1 MRFDNLPDWLSW
13 QETLHP
19 SAIELG
25 LERVAGVWARL
36 AAGWPAPPVITIAG
50 TNGKGSCAAML
61 EAIYA
66 AAGYRTACY
75 TSPHLLRYNERIR
88 IDGAEVGDA
97 DLCAAFARV
106 DAARGETSLTYFEFG
121 TLAALDLFARARP
134 DVAILE
140 VGLGGRLD
148 AVNIID
154 PDVALVTTIG
164 WDHMAWLGDS
174 LEAIAAEK
182 AGILRAGRP
191 AVIGHRDPARSITER
206 AEALGSPLALLG
218 REFDWERG
226 AAGWR
231 WLGPDGRRLGLPLPG
246 MRGAYQLDN
255 AAAVLM
261 VTERLRARLP
271 VPASALRLGLQRAR
285 VAGRFQVVPG
295 DPVWLLDVAHNAP
308 AAEVLADNLAAFP
321 CAGRLHAVLGVM
333 RDKDAA
339 AIARPVAPRVASWHL
354 GQAPGERAL
363 PAEALRACLIQAGI
377 DLPLT
382 ACPTLE
388 AALASAAAAAAPGD
402 AILVFGSF
410 TTVEA
415 ALRRLGDPS
424 VLVPPDDRRVGLTAK
439 PVSGGYTS
447 RPR

>member
-1 MRFDNLPDWLSW
+1 MRFDNLVDWLDW

-25 LERVAGVWARL
+25 LERVAGVWGRL
-36 AAGWPAPPVITIAG
+36 AARWPAPPVITIAG

-61 EAIYA
+61 EAILL

-88 IDGAEVGDA
+88 IDGAEVGDGE
-97 DLCAAFARV
+97 LCAAFARV
-106 DAARGETSLTYFEFG
+106 DDARGGTSLTYFEFG

-154 PDVALVTTIG
+154 PDIALITTIG
-164 WDHMAWLGDS
+164 WDHTAWLGDS

-191 AVIGHRDPARSITER
+191 AVIGHRQPARAITER
-206 AEALGSPLALLG
+206 AKTLGSPLWVLG
-218 REFDWERG
+218 RDFDWERDG
-226 AAGWR
+226 PGWSWSGPAGR
-231 WLGPDGRRLGLPLPG
+231 PIPLPFPA
-246 MRGAYQLDN
+246 MRGAYQFDN

-261 VTERLRARLP
+261 VLDRLRDRLH
-271 VPASALRLGLQRAR
+271 VSVSALREGLQRAR
-285 VAGRFQVVPG
+285 VPGRFQVVAG
-295 DPVWLLDVAHNAP
+295 DPTWLLDVAHNAP
-308 AAEVLADNLAAFP
+308 AAEVLAQTLAAFP
-321 CAGRLHAVLGVM
+321 CPGRLHAVLGVM

-339 AIARPVAPRVASWHL
+339 AIARPVAPRVATWHL
-354 GQAPGERAL
+354 GQAPGERSL
-363 PAEALRACLIQAGI
+363 PAEALRACLAKAGI
-377 DLPLT
+377 GPQLSAYLT
-382 ACPTLE
+382 LQ
-388 AALASAAAAAAPGD
+388 AALDGAAAASAPGD

-415 ALRRLGDPS
+415 ALRRLEDPRG
-424 VLVPPDDRRVGLTAK
+424 P
-439 PVSGGYTS
+439 SGGA
-447 RPR
+447 

>member
-1 MRFDNLPDWLSW
+1 MRFDNLADWLRW

-25 LERVAGVWARL
+25 LDRVAAVWARL
-36 AAGWPAPPVITIAG
+36 DVGWPARPVVTIAG

-66 AAGYRTACY
+66 AAGYRTTCY
-75 TSPHLLRYNERIR
+75 TSPHLLGYNERIR
-88 IDGAEVGDA
+88 IDGEAIGDA
-97 DLCAAFARV
+97 ELCAAFARV
-106 DAARGETSLTYFEFG
+106 DAARGDTSLTYFEFG

-148 AVNIID
+148 AVNIVD
-154 PDVALVTTIG
+154 PDVALITTIG

-174 LEAIAAEK
+174 LEAIATEK

-191 AVIGHRDPARSITER
+191 AVIGHREPARAITER
-206 AEALGSPLALLG
+206 AEALGSPLAVLG
-218 REFDWERG
+218 RDFDWERAG
-226 AAGWR
+226 AGWR
-231 WLGPDGRRLGLPLPG
+231 WLGPDGRRLELPLPA

-261 VTERLRARLP
+261 VIERLRERLP
-271 VPASALRLGLQRAR
+271 MPMSALRLGLQRAT
-285 VAGRFQVVPG
+285 VAGRFQVVAG
-295 DPVWLLDVAHNAP
+295 DPAWVLDVAHNAP
-308 AAEVLADNLAAFP
+308 AAEVLAQTLAAFP
-321 CAGRLHAVLGVM
+321 CSGRLHAVLGVM

-339 AIARPVAPRVASWHL
+339 AIARPVASRVATWHL

-363 PAEALRACLIQAGI
+363 PAAELRVCLTQAGI
-377 DLPLT
+377 ARPLT
-382 ACPTLE
+382 AYPTLE
-388 AALASAAAAAAPGD
+388 AALDGAAAAAAPGD
-402 AILVFGSF
+402 AVLVFGSF

-415 ALRRLGDPS
+415 ALRRLADP
-424 VLVPPDDRRVGLTAK
+424 RA
-439 PVSGGYTS
+439 
-447 RPR
+447 PRAST